1 MLHLGCC
8 SSPRSASGAYGCTF
22 FRLKILDFFCTIFM
36 KVLQISKKSFLLDC
50 CDMVENFQAYS
61 FVNLQ
66 SCPYQNF
73 LEAVAETCSVK
84 KVFWEI
90 CKNIFSYRTPPV
102 AASDFCVIGPV
113 NLVKNNV
120 TCNSRSILMH
130 SRTFVLWISFHEQI
144 FQIYREH
151 LWRS

>member
-1 MLHLGCC
+1 MSVPKLLRSSRPNVFCEKCVLRNFSKFTEKHLC
-8 SSPRSASGAYGCTF
+8 
-22 FRLKILDFFCTIFM
+22 
-36 KVLQISKKSFLLDC
+36 
-50 CDMVENFQAYS
+50 
-61 FVNLQ
+61 Q
-66 SCPYQNF
+66 SLG
-73 LEAVAETCSVK
+73 LEACNFIKIETASLYFAKVAGLRPEALVQVFSCE
-84 KVFWEI
+84 FWEI